1 MKKIIRSLTFCL
13 LLSSCSDL
21 KYIIRQTNLKKF
33 GEEKVS
39 LRKGYTCDR
48 DNYELF
54 MNEAHEKRRRYRER
68 TGQNISLTEAIDIL
82 CKELDD
88 SVFSR
93 KDKHISLYEL
103 GLVNNKDYETPLW
116 GVK

>member
-1 MKKIIRSLTFCL
+1 MKKIIPSLTFCL
-13 LLSSCSDL
+13 LLSSCSDV
-21 KYIIRQTNLKKF
+21 KYIIRQTNLKKL

-39 LRKGYTCDR
+39 LRNGYTCDR

-54 MNEAHEKRRRYRER
+54 MNEAHEKRKRYHEK
-68 TGQNISLTEAIDIL
+68 TGQNMTLNEAIDKL
-82 CKELDD
+82 CIELDC